1 MRCYEPICAFDND
14 ACTFTEH
21 TMRAAFIYVVLV
33 FLILCDERSSAVR
46 AQVRFGDVWV
56 SSYDIEWTPTSYP
69 SRRPKDTAE
78 LPFPNQSQSNQ
89 VNYSYSLI
97 ELNTHKLKR
106 LRHDPWMGVY
116 RGVP

>member
-1 MRCYEPICAFDND
+1 MRLTTMQVRLRSIPCARRSY
-14 ACTFTEH
+14 
-21 TMRAAFIYVVLV
+21 MLYWYSI
-33 FLILCDERSSAVR
+33 ILCDERSSAVR